1 MSANIK
7 KISIA
12 PFMIGLLALVLGG
25 CATTT
30 TNQPG
35 VTKAQVQA
43 AKDREKIR
51 ALQTYRKRLQRVHD
65 VAFPLLAASAGLTD
79 KNKTWSY
86 GILFESLKDY
96 KWRDRKFA
104 KRAFPELTDT
114 LTISHVIKGS
124 PAETSGLMVGDV
136 LEEYNGK
143 KITKPNDLEN
153 AFKPLRSKERPGPGR
168 FVVERGGKRIE
179 VSIEPEQIAGYQIIL
194 LDDAKVDASVGA
206 DSIYL
211 TYGVLAY
218 ARNDDD
224 LALVLAHQLAHHVA
238 GHLGKARLT
247 NAMIGVPLV
256 ALGIGCS
263 AVVLMA
269 QAFARGGSTLGC
281 GDVGN
286 YYAFVWSS
294 KLKFFR
300 GQEMEAAYVGTYIVA
315 RAGYSIDGAT
325 DFWRHFP
332 PGTDQYSVRHRSG
345 REKAP
350 HMEKIVAEI
359 KEKQAKGLPLVPE
372 RK

>member
-86 GILFESLKDY
+86 GILFESLVDY
-96 KWRDRKFA
+96 RKRDRKFA

-218 ARNDDD
+218 AENDDD

-256 ALGIGCS
+256 ALSTGLVAILTPI
-263 AVVLMA
+263 ALLA
-269 QAFARGGSTLGC
+269 QSPPPVQIA
-281 GDVGN
+281 
-286 YYAFVWSS
+286 YYSFEWSN

-300 GQEMEAAYVGTYIVA
+300 GQEMEADYVGTYIAA
-315 RAGYSIDGAT
+315 RAVYAIDGAA
-325 DFWRHFP
+325 DFWSRFP
-332 PGTDQYSVRHRSG
+332 PGVDKYYSVRHRSG
-345 REKAP
+345 REKIP
-350 HMEKIVAEI
+350 HMKKVISEI
-359 KEKQAKGLPLVPE
+359 KEKQANGLPLVPE

>member
-86 GILFESLKDY
+86 GILFESLVDY
-96 KWRDRKFA
+96 RKRDRKFA

-168 FVVERGGKRIE
+168 FVVAPLQCCIHQGGPAKFASRVDVGSLVDQGLHRLGLAFLRRLHKGRFRERRPATHGRDREGGKKC
-179 VSIEPEQIAGYQIIL
+179 EQHR
-194 LDDAKVDASVGA
+194 
-206 DSIYL
+206 
-211 TYGVLAY
+211 
-218 ARNDDD
+218 RNG
-224 LALVLAHQLAHHVA
+224 
-238 GHLGKARLT
+238 GH
-247 NAMIGVPLV
+247 
-256 ALGIGCS
+256 
-263 AVVLMA
+263 
-269 QAFARGGSTLGC
+269 
-281 GDVGN
+281 
-286 YYAFVWSS
+286 
-294 KLKFFR
+294 
-300 GQEMEAAYVGTYIVA
+300 
-315 RAGYSIDGAT
+315 
-325 DFWRHFP
+325 
-332 PGTDQYSVRHRSG
+332 
-345 REKAP
+345 
-350 HMEKIVAEI
+350 
-359 KEKQAKGLPLVPE
+359 
-372 RK
+372 